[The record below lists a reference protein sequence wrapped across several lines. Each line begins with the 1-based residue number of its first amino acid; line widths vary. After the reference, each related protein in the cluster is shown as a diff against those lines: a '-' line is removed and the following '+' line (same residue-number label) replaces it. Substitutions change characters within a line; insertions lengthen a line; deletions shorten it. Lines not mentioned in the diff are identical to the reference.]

1 MNWMQVLFIDR
12 SGETIF
18 LLKIIKWTYKP
29 KRGKKKKKSKKGFH
43 VFFLNSQEKNPLDV
57 YVQ

>member
-1 MNWMQVLFIDR
+1 MQVLFIDR